1 MKNIVLFIT
10 TLLTIHSYGQFYSP
24 IVYND
29 SIYKIVPYIDIKNGE
44 QLFIG
49 CKFLNDTIIDF
60 WNVEQNSNNDSL
72 IIVSYQGNTLSV
84 HNPFYKGL
92 FYNAHLYSNSTKQ
105 YYMQFVYPVHIGIS
119 SKEIF
124 YGASEFFRL
133 SNFHIGDINELYNE
147 RNKLV
152 ALSKDFNKKKK
163 RRKKRKTNTNK

>member
-105 YYMQFVYPVHIGIS
+105 YYMQFVYPVHIG
-119 SKEIF
+119 
-124 YGASEFFRL
+124 
-133 SNFHIGDINELYNE
+133 DINELYNE